1 VMNSRR
7 VVIALVIAT
16 AGVGLQP
23 AWAQWVV
30 TDPTTTARNTVT
42 AVLKDRLL
50 QTLTLQQERLRRM
63 AARLSALTSLAKY
76 AVDEVP
82 RWRTHDF
89 EGFLYANGYTAALNY
104 GDSTGAE
111 FARVARARQ
120 AAEASILAAMSP
132 NARDVVTRALATL
145 DLADSS
151 IMAGT
156 HQTGALRLNGR
167 RELAAIDALERHVI
181 DPSDAQSTTAVL
193 DKISGA
199 VLVETRQK
207 QARLQLLAAMA
218 EQLLVENKRSRD
230 TETGVMNMQLGRLRD
245 GRAANTSLL
254 SGASADLRGW
264 RQP

>member
-1 VMNSRR
+1 MNSRR

-82 RWRTHDF
+82 RWRTHDWA
-89 EGFLYANGYTAALNY
+89 GFLYANGYTAALNY

-151 IMAGT
+151 IMVGT

-207 QARLQLLAAMA
+207 QTRLQLLAAVA